1 MKAPTLSACLF
12 LAGCAYQP
20 PQPAVPITVGM
31 DTSTLTTYYGRP
43 VRINRAAYGDQWV
56 FRQTCIVGPI
66 LQDNLYVYVRNG
78 EVVSWQ
84 QYACHGR

>member
-1 MKAPTLSACLF
+1 MKAHILAAYVL

-84 QYACHGR
+84 QYACH